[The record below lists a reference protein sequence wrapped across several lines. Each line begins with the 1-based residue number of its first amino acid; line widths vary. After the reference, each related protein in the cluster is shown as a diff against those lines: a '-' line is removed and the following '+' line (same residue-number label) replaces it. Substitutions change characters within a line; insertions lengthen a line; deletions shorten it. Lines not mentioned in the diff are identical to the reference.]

1 MAGNIRSGPRTETK
15 SAGDRI
21 DVEIEQLVKKL
32 SSSEV
37 LKRGES
43 LNKALNHFSID
54 ELLKPF
60 NI

>member
-1 MAGNIRSGPRTETK
+1 MVSNIMSKSLTETK
-15 SAGDRI
+15 SAGDSI

-32 SSSEV
+32 SSLEV

-43 LNKALNHFSID
+43 LNKAFNNFSID

-60 NI
+60 DI